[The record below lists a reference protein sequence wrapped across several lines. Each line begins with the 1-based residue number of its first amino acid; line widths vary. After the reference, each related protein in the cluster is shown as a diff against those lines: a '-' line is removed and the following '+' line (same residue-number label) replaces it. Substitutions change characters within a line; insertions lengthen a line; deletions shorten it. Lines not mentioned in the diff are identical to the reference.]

1 MYEAYWGLR
10 EKPFENTPDPRF
22 LFQSDETAD
31 VYIRLLYTLK
41 SNRGAA
47 LLTGAS
53 GCGKTVVIR
62 ALLQQLNPERTEIA
76 LVNDPGRTAVE
87 FLREVLYQLGEETD
101 AESRPEIVHRIHE
114 VLDTFRTQGKETI
127 VVIDEGQLMED
138 PEVLEEFACC

>member
-114 VLDTFRTQGKETI
+114 VSLVIGYGRKLDSVDAGWMRRLIQAA
-127 VVIDEGQLMED
+127 EGSR
-138 PEVLEEFACC
+138 V